1 LASTWL
7 TSWGTSW
14 GTSWD
19 GLFVPPVEP
28 PATGVVPA
36 GRSKRPKPRKVLVE
50 VDGRVYRVESVAE
63 AEAILTK
70 TVEKVQAQI
79 KAKPAEKPRLPKI
92 EIREAPP
99 KEVEWKA
106 LPKKVEHDLDRIYAE
121 WLANDDEEALI
132 ALFS

>member
-79 KAKPAEKPRLPKI
+79 KAKPAVKPHLPKI

-99 KEVEWKA
+99 QEVAWVGLKNT
-106 LPKKVEHDLDRIYAE
+106 KQQDMDRIYAD